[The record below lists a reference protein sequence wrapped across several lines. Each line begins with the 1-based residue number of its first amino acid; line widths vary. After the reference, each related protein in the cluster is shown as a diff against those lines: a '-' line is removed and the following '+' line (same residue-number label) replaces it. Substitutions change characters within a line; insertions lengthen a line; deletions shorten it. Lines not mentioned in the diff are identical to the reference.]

1 MQPRIQ
7 EQRRWART
15 ALEDP
20 ENLSLCYTDSSGKL
34 QLTQVSICDV
44 SGGGLGVIS
53 PLALPV
59 GAYISTG
66 GSANGASAAI
76 SARRATVASCRP
88 LTKGTFGI
96 GLAYQQLDPDAKSR
110 RIEGLGIW
118 HSAVHGQSLYVNQP
132 MCEMLEI
139 VGWED
144 LGGKTYE
151 SFVGAQS
158 GPVRKEPS
166 HVQATLV
173 GCRGHERS
181 MLVYEEP
188 LFTCHGQPQSLFRTF
203 IDLTGIEQRML
214 PSVRPRDGRRK
225 IARPGSH
232 RSARYQCAMSRF

>member
-151 SFVGAQS
+151 LFVGGHSRARYEKS
-158 GPVRKEPS
+158 LLTFRRRWLGAA
-166 HVQATLV
+166 AT
-173 GCRGHERS
+173 
-181 MLVYEEP
+181 
-188 LFTCHGQPQSLFRTF
+188 
-203 IDLTGIEQRML
+203 
-214 PSVRPRDGRRK
+214 SVRCWFMKNRSLPVTDNRK
-225 IARPGSH
+225 AFFVHSSI
-232 RSARYQCAMSRF
+232 